1 MIVIIDYG
9 IGNLASVKNALD
21 KLGVENKISNDPLV
35 IKKAKALIL
44 PGVGAAAQGMK
55 NLKKLGLDKV
65 MIEEIKN
72 GKPFLGICLGMQ
84 LLFDSSEEGN
94 VKCLG
99 ILRGSVKKFRKMRK
113 IPQIGWNQVDIK
125 KDTNLFDDIDDE
137 SYFYFVNSFYCLP
150 KDKQVIAG
158 VTNYGETFA
167 SIVANNNVIG
177 VQFHP
182 EKSGPVGFKLLENFA
197 KGVNNVS

>member
-9 IGNLASVKNALD
+9 VGNLASVKNALD
-21 KLGVENKISNDPLV
+21 KLGAKSVISSDPEV

-44 PGVGAAAQGMK
+44 PGVGAAGQGMK
-55 NLKKLGLDKV
+55 NLKEKGLDKV
-65 MIEEIKN
+65 VINEIKK

-84 LLFDSSEEGN
+84 LLFEKSEEGN

-99 ILRGSVKKFRKMRK
+99 ILNGSVKKFRKMRK
-113 IPQIGWNQVDIK
+113 VPQIGWNQIDMKQKSVLF
-125 KDTNLFDDIDDE
+125 KDLKDR

-150 KDKQVIAG
+150 KDKKVIAG
-158 VTNYGETFA
+158 LTDYGETFA
-167 SIVANNNVIG
+167 SIVVKDNVMG

-197 KGVNNVS
+197 KGASYVS

>member
-9 IGNLASVKNALD
+9 VGNLASVKNALD
-21 KLGVENKISNDPLV
+21 KLGMESKISSDPLV
-35 IKKAKALIL
+35 IKKAQALIL
-44 PGVGAAAQGMK
+44 PGVGAAGQGMQ
-55 NLKKLGLDKV
+55 NLVEKGLDEV
-65 MIEEIKN
+65 IIDEINK

-84 LLFDSSEEGN
+84 LLFEDSEEGN

-99 ILRGSVKKFRKMRK
+99 LLKGFVKKFKKERK
-113 IPQIGWNQVDIK
+113 IPQIGWNQVEIK
-125 KDTNLFDDIDDE
+125 QKLNFFKGIDDQ

-150 KDKQVIAG
+150 KDKEVIAG
-158 VTNYGETFA
+158 VTTYGETFA
-167 SIVANNNVIG
+167 SMVAKDNVIG

-182 EKSGPVGFKLLENFA
+182 EKSGPVGFKLLQNFA

>member
-21 KLGVENKISNDPLV
+21 KLGVESKISSDSLV
-35 IKKAKALIL
+35 IKKAERLIL
-44 PGVGAAAQGMK
+44 PGVGAAGQGME

-65 MIEEIKN
+65 IIEEIKK

-84 LLFDSSEEGN
+84 LLFEKSEEGN

-99 ILRGSVKKFRKMRK
+99 ILKGSVKKFRKMRK
-113 IPQIGWNQVDIK
+113 VPQIGWNQVNIK
-125 KDTNLFDDIDDE
+125 KKLNLFRGIDDN

-150 KDKQVIAG
+150 KDKKIIAG
-158 VTNYGETFA
+158 LTDYGEEFA
-167 SIVANNNVIG
+167 SIVVNGNVVG
-177 VQFHP
+177 MQFHP
-182 EKSGPVGFKLLENFA
+182 EKSGKVGFRLLENFLRGE
-197 KGVNNVS
+197 KV